1 MLNMIIIFF
10 SNLIVGG
17 LIGLTGIAG
26 FLLPMLYVFL
36 GYQVQEALSL
46 SFTAFLISGILGS
59 ITYYKNG
66 QLNLSVGNRLGFFS
80 LIGAIVGVYLN
91 SYLSDDIIKV
101 LLYLVVLFSGLS
113 ILFRKDHESEN
124 TVYPD
129 WKTCFWLGIVT
140 AAVCALSGAG
150 GPILVMPLL
159 VLMHVR
165 IRESVALALYDS
177 IFIAVPSIVGYFLQC
192 DAFSLI
198 PVLLVSAFAHGIG
211 VCFGSVNAQKVDSKI
226 IKKIVAIGSIIV
238 ALYKLFL

>member
-1 MLNMIIIFF
+1 MLTMLIIFF

-36 GYQVQEALSL
+36 GYRVQEALSL
-46 SFTAFLISGILGS
+46 SFVAFLISGILGS
-59 ITYYKNG
+59 ITYYKND

-80 LIGAIVGVYLN
+80 LIGATIGVYLN
-91 SYLSDDIIKV
+91 SYLSDDLIKI
-101 LLYLVVLFSGLS
+101 LLYLVVLLSGVS

-124 TVYPD
+124 TSYPD

-140 AAVCALSGAG
+140 AAICALSGAG

-159 VLMHVR
+159 VLMHVS
-165 IRESVALALYDS
+165 IRESIALALYDS
-177 IFIAVPSIVGYFLQC
+177 IFIAIPSIVGYFLQC
-192 DAFSLI
+192 DIFSLAG
-198 PVLLVSAFAHGIG
+198 VLFVSAIAHGIG
-211 VCFGSVNAQKVDSKI
+211 VLFGSVNAQKVDSKI
-226 IKKIVAIGSIIV
+226 IKKIVAVGSIFI